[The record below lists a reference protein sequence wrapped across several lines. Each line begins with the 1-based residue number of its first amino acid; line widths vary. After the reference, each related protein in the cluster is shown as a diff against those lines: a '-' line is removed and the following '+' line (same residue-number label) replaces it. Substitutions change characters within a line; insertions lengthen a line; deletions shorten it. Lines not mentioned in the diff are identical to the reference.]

1 MEYTNL
7 LVGFGVLVGM
17 LASQIYLIKRTTAFV
32 KEMVGLDG
40 NKVRLLAFGV
50 GVIYGG
56 LLFWPWVEMTP
67 GLPLSVY
74 VPTGVMFLIVAGL
87 SASGDYD
94 LRNDEREND
103 TAPGS

>member
-7 LVGFGVLVGM
+7 LLGFGVLVGM
-17 LASQIYLIKRTTAFV
+17 LGSQIYLIKRTTAFV
-32 KEMVGLDG
+32 KEMVKLEG

-50 GVIYGG
+50 GVVYGG
-56 LLFWPWVEMTP
+56 LFFWPWVEMNP
-67 GLPLSVY
+67 GLSLSVY

-94 LRNDEREND
+94 LRNDERTND
-103 TAPGS
+103 TAPDS